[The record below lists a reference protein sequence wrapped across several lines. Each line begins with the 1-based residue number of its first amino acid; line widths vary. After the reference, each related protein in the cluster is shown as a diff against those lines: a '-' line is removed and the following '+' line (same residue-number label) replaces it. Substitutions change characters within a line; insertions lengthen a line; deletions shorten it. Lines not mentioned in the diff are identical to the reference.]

1 MSDTTPSLFTT
12 KNIMLGL
19 LVLLSGYLIYDALPQ
34 NNDEI
39 QLGALPI
46 VEPNLKYG
54 MVLDTFITKEDVIGE
69 NEFIADI
76 FLANNVS
83 YNKMTSVLTAGKDIF
98 DVRSLR
104 AGKPYTFL
112 YKDTTTTPDFFVY
125 DASPYKYYLFD
136 LQDDKIE
143 EVKKPIE
150 YRMRHAS
157 GTIESSLWNAF
168 VDNGMNPQ
176 VAVKM
181 EDAFGYSLSLYHL
194 MKGDRFKL
202 VYEEELID
210 GELVGIGKLHAAVL
224 ENSNKTFYAFS
235 YESKEYEGY
244 FDEEARTM
252 KKQFLRSPLEIG
264 YISSKFN
271 PRRFHPIDKRVKPHK
286 GTDYAAPRGTP
297 IRAVANGVVTKA
309 SRTRGNGNYVKIKH
323 DKTYQTQYLHMQRF
337 AKGITPGAQVKQGE
351 TIGYVGS
358 TGKATGPHVCFRFWK
373 NGTQVD
379 HLRLN
384 FPPADPM
391 PADEIPSFMVLKD
404 SLNMVL
410 ESIPYR
416 ENEEEVVRDTTIV
429 ASADFASYK

>member
-1 MSDTTPSLFTT
+1 MTDTQSSSFNL
-12 KNIMLGL
+12 KNLLLGL
-19 LVLLSGYLIYDALPQ
+19 LVLLSGFLIFDALPSS
-34 NNDEI
+34 NDDI
-39 QLGALPI
+39 PLGALPI

-54 MVLDTFITKEDVIGE
+54 MALDTFIMKEDIIEE

-83 YNKMTSVLTAGKDIF
+83 YNKMTNVLNAGKDVF

-112 YKDTTTTPDFFVY
+112 YKDSTTTPEYFVY

-136 LQDDKIE
+136 LQEDKIE

-150 YRMRHAS
+150 YRMQHAS

-168 VDNGMNPQ
+168 IDNGMNPQ

-194 MKGDRFKL
+194 MEGDRFKL
-202 VYEEELID
+202 VYEEEVID
-210 GELVGIGKLHAAVL
+210 GEIVGIGKLHAAVL
-224 ENSNKTFYAFS
+224 ENSSKAFYAFN
-235 YESKEYEGY
+235 YETKAYEGY

-264 YISSKFN
+264 YISSRYN
-271 PRRFHPIDKRVKPHK
+271 PRRFHPIDKRVKAHK

-297 IRAVANGVVTKA
+297 IRAVANGIVTRA
-309 SRTRGNGNYVKIKH
+309 SRTSGNGNYVKIKH
-323 DKTYQTQYLHMQRF
+323 DKTYQTQYLHMQKF
-337 AKGITPGAQVKQGE
+337 AKGIKSGAQVKQGE

-373 NGTQVD
+373 NGRQVD

-391 PADEIPSFMVLKD
+391 PEDEVPDFMVVKD
-404 SLNMVL
+404 SLNNIL
-410 ESIPYR
+410 ETIPYI
-416 ENEEEVVRDTTIV
+416 EESSNDSTIV
-429 ASADFASYK
+429 AETVDYASLR